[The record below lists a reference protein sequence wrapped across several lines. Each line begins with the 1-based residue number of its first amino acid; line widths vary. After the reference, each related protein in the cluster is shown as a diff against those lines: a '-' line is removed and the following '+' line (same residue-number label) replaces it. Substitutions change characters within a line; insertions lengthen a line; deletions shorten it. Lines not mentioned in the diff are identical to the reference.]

1 MYTYVVGGVDLGLLG
16 VVAAPA
22 LAPAAV
28 VCRLIRVAPLRVLL
42 RLHSAVLEPD
52 LRDGTITWLAKLAS
66 YLVDVNCQHSVFHPR
81 CLCTI
86 P

>member
-1 MYTYVVGGVDLGLLG
+1 MYTYVVGGVDLSLLG

-52 LRDGTITWLAKLAS
+52 LRDGTITWLARLAFS
-66 YLVDVNCQHSVFHPR
+66 FTQW
-81 CLCTI
+81 T
-86 P
+86 